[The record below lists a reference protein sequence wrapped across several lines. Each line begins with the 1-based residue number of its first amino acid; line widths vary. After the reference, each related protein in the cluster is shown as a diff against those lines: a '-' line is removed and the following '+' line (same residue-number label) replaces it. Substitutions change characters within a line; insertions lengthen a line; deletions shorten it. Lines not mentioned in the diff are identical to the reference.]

1 MESNNGIPNG
11 STVASSVNKAADL
24 VKGGIRDAQQGAHDV
39 AAGEGANIDA
49 LSNSA
54 RKLVDTA
61 GAQAKQGMK
70 SVHEAATKAADST
83 SKASQSLITYT
94 KENPVKALLLAAAS
108 GALIWG
114 VLKAFAPDRDR

>member
-11 STVASSVNKAADL
+11 STVASGVNRTADL
-24 VKGGIRDAQQGAHDV
+24 VKGGIREAQQGAHDV
-39 AAGEGANIDA
+39 ASAAGSNIDA

-54 RKLVDTA
+54 RKLVDSA
-61 GAQAKQGMK
+61 SAQAKQGMK
-70 SVHEAATKAADST
+70 SVHEAATRAADST
-83 SKASQSLITYT
+83 SNASQSLIAYT
-94 KENPVKALLLAAAS
+94 KENPVKALLFAAAS